1 MATDEGSGAPASRN
15 PDPIPTT
22 IVFAESPGIG
32 GILIV
37 DAEHG
42 DIVIHV
48 ELTGQP
54 FCACVLTM
62 DNALTLSMWLC
73 AHIVDER
80 RRRRL

>member
-1 MATDEGSGAPASRN
+1 MATVEGSGAPASRN

-22 IVFAESPGIG
+22 VVFAEPPGLDG
-32 GILIV
+32 VLTVG
-37 DAEHG
+37 AEHG

-48 ELTGQP
+48 DLAGRP

-80 RRRRL
+80 RRQL